1 VHKVEETEMSVNEFA
16 NIDGNVLEDKIVHP
30 GEPWGR
36 RLKKGEHLR
45 IIDLEG
51 QQAVD
56 FLCYNATDTRDR
68 YNAAN
73 TMKLGENI
81 FLEKGTKLWSDRA
94 KPLMTILEDTCGKH
108 DTIGG
113 CCSAEIN
120 ELRYNV
126 KNTRNC
132 RDTFEEALS
141 AFGLGRADIVENVN
155 FFMYVPVDDEGHIAI
170 ADGIS
175 KPGDYVDLIAETDVI
190 CVISN
195 CAQRHNPCNGYNP
208 TPIRVITYGPNS

>member
-1 VHKVEETEMSVNEFA
+1 MNPSSNPEMVDGKVV
-16 NIDGNVLEDKIVHP
+16 EDTTVQP
-30 GEPWGR
+30 GSPWGR
-36 RLKKGEHLR
+36 RLSEGQRLR

-56 FLCYNATDTRDR
+56 FLCYNSADPSDR

-73 TMKLGENI
+73 TMKLGANI
-81 FLEKGTKLWSDRA
+81 YLSKGTCLWSDRA
-94 KPLMTILEDTCGKH
+94 KQLMTIVEDTCGKH

-113 CCSAEIN
+113 CCTAEIN
-120 ELRYNV
+120 ELRYQV
-126 KNTRNC
+126 QGTRNC

-141 AFGLGRADIVENVN
+141 EFGLGRGDIAENVN
-155 FFMYVPVDDEGHIAI
+155 FFMHVPVAEDGHMAI

-175 KPGDYVDLIAETDVI
+175 KPGDYVDLVAEMDVI

-208 TPIRVITYGPNS
+208 TPVRIIAYDPAG

>member
-1 VHKVEETEMSVNEFA
+1 MSMNEVV
-16 NIDGNVLEDKIVHP
+16 NIDGNVFEDKIVRP

-56 FLCYNATDTRDR
+56 FLCYNAADTSDR

-73 TMKLGENI
+73 TMKLGASI
-81 FLEKGTKLWSDRA
+81 FLQKGTKLWSDRA
-94 KPLMTILEDTCGKH
+94 KALMTILEDTCGKH

-141 AFGLGRADIVENVN
+141 AFGLARADIVENVN
-155 FFMYVPVDDEGHIAI
+155 FFMYVPVNDDGHMAI
-170 ADGIS
+170 ANGIS
-175 KPGDYVDLIAETDVI
+175 KPGDYVDLVAETDVI

-195 CAQRHNPCNGYNP
+195 CAQRNNPCNGYNP
-208 TPIRVITYGPNS
+208 TPIRVITYEPKP